1 MANILIAVICNLVA
15 VFVLLGCI
23 LSVVRSGVAVSVVKL
38 ILTIGGGVAAFFVT
52 PVLFN
57 LITGVAVE
65 TTTLGAILGNL
76 GISNGTISSI
86 IFLLVFMTLY
96 LINLIVCSIIKHCK
110 IKALSNKKQNIA
122 KIKRARSINPRA
134 EKAAKKSAWKALKAE
149 YQAKNFWWKR
159 LISGFLGAIIGV
171 IVGFVVLMPYGYI
184 AKDLVK
190 TDVNKDYLVK
200 GYEYTLNGVIGDDI
214 SDWILHNVEEVEEE
228 VTPEETPE
236 DPVEETPAE

>member
-23 LSVVRSGVAVSVVKL
+23 LSVVRSGLTVSLVKL
-38 ILTIGGGVAAFFVT
+38 ILTASGGVAAFFVT

-57 LITGVAVE
+57 LITGVVVE
-65 TTTLGAILGNL
+65 ATTLGAILGNL
-76 GISNGTISSI
+76 GISNGTISSV
-86 IFLLVFMTLY
+86 IFLLVFMTIY
-96 LINLIVCSIIKHCK
+96 LINLIICSIVKHCK
-110 IKALSNKKQNIA
+110 IKALSNKKQNTA

-149 YQAKNFWWKR
+149 YKAKNFWWKR
-159 LISGFLGAIIGV
+159 LISGLFGV
-171 IVGFVVLMPYGYI
+171 IMGVVLGFVVLMPYGYI

-190 TDVNKDYLVK
+190 IDVNKEYLVK

-214 SDWILHNVEEVEEE
+214 SDWILHNVEEI
-228 VTPEETPE
+228 TLGETP
-236 DPVEETPAE
+236 VE